1 MMQLLY
7 MTYAANILVAGPIGI
22 LSLFYPEKAAVY
34 TFSRAYPRTEVM
46 RLVGSLWL
54 AIAALSILGLWKP
67 LVYAPVLLLQ
77 LMYKGSWLLRVALPA
92 VYQRKEFPKA
102 MAVFFLIW
110 VFVLPF
116 VIPWTCLK

>member
-1 MMQLLY
+1 
-7 MTYAANILVAGPIGI
+7 
-22 LSLFYPEKAAVY
+22 
-34 TFSRAYPRTEVM
+34 M

-77 LMYKGSWLLRVALPA
+77 LMYKGSWLLKVALPA

-102 MAVFFLIW
+102 MTVFFLIW